1 MLYNYNPPSVSLE
14 DSVSPE
20 GTKVSGCSSPLWC
33 STKNTVDP
41 WTQQIWTVLV
51 PIYEDFFFS
60 VNIQPAS
67 SGFSPSDS
75 NNCRSKFL
83 YLVGWICEMLWK
95 EESTACHLNFPG
107 KWVCLHIRAFN
118 SSKNWLN
125 HMQHR
130 FRIKDCWS
138 FSRIQSPSSVQP
150 GRCKVH
156 FYLPKERT

>member
-1 MLYNYNPPSVSLE
+1 MNVIQLQSSLSIPGGFCEPWGYQSQWMLKPPMVQHKEYSW
-14 DSVSPE
+14 
-20 GTKVSGCSSPLWC
+20 PL
-33 STKNTVDP
+33 NTTDLNCTGP
-41 WTQQIWTVLV
+41 HIRR
-51 PIYEDFFFS
+51 FFFS

-156 FYLPKERT
+156 LPKERT